1 MQNSVIDQSSIPL
14 YLFAKAPVPGNVK
27 TRLQPRLGSEGCA
40 ALAVQM
46 LYQSIKKIANH
57 WPGKFVLCVT
67 PDQENPHFMS
77 LSDHYRCEVIRQS
90 GSNLGDRILGA
101 LGHGIAESGAAVVM
115 GCDVPQITGRVIADA
130 WEHMQQGENIVGPTF
145 DGGFYLLGLH
155 ALRQEIFE
163 GIEWGEDTVMDQL
176 QRQTEQ
182 IGVSIR
188 RLAILRD
195 IDRWEDLKWLAAHD
209 SRYAKY
215 VNANPGTANLEPNP
229 VSFSD

>member
-1 MQNSVIDQSSIPL
+1 MIDQPSIPL

-27 TRLQPRLGSEGCA
+27 TRLQPQLGSEGCA

-46 LYQSIKKIANH
+46 LTQSIKKIANH

-67 PDQENPHFMS
+67 PDQENSHFIS
-77 LSDHYRCEVIRQS
+77 LSDRYGCEVIRQT
-90 GSNLGDRILGA
+90 GSNLGDRMLGA
-101 LGHGIAESGAAVVM
+101 LGHGVAESGAAAVM

-130 WEHMQQGENIVGPTF
+130 WKYMQQGENVLGPAI

-176 QRQTEQ
+176 LRQAEQ
-182 IGVSIR
+182 LGVGFR

-215 VNANPGTANLEPNP
+215 VNANPSVASSEPNLL
-229 VSFSD
+229 SFSD